1 MKRLFLFI
9 ALFATVWEM
18 KAQSIGAPFRWET
31 TLGLNVS
38 DLGGLGSRTGFH
50 IGARF
55 EIPIFAMNEKT
66 YINAGTILSLKG
78 CSQDH
83 RILGSIKTNPYY
95 LDIPIHFGY
104 RHSITRKVSVF
115 AEAGPYFSIGLFGKH
130 KIEQISATAD
140 GGSDPNIVKE
150 DYTENVFGSN
160 GLKRFDFGL
169 GFRIG
174 AELQKRYS
182 VSLGYDWGLI
192 DNADHIDN
200 KNRNMMISLS
210 YMF

>member
-1 MKRLFLFI
+1 MQEQF
-9 ALFATVWEM
+9 
-18 KAQSIGAPFRWET
+18 
-31 TLGLNVS
+31 
-38 DLGGLGSRTGFH
+38 
-50 IGARF
+50 
-55 EIPIFAMNEKT
+55 
-66 YINAGTILSLKG
+66 LSLKG

-160 GLKRFDFGL
+160 GLKRFRL
-169 GFRIG
+169 WIRI
-174 AELQKRYS
+174 Q
-182 VSLGYDWGLI
+182 
-192 DNADHIDN
+192 
-200 KNRNMMISLS
+200 NRSRTTKKDIL
-210 YMF
+210 YL